1 MSIKSILLANIKL
14 LVCFSLTCYSE
25 MCMVLIEVY
34 FMELGLLRM
43 LELHEFKE
51 AQALCLGGRYGH
63 DRRV

>member
-1 MSIKSILLANIKL
+1 
-14 LVCFSLTCYSE
+14 

-63 DRRV
+63 DCRV